1 MDEQFRPAPKKS
13 ATFGAWTAMLLI
25 GFASGPAF
33 VAAATAALVRSAG
46 WDGAT
51 ILYAPFAQPLW
62 SFAHLF
68 RAYPLA
74 LWIHRAPIIISVLAL
89 VLAAVLA
96 WIVPARESAGGESF
110 LLTMAH
116 GLAVSAAAIIA
127 LDSNAWR
134 DYYDD
139 SLLPRAVIGAATA
152 LLIVAL
158 ERRSVALFRSFRA
171 LDTAG
176 SRLALWALRI
186 PAGYAIFILVSLAS
200 GFRAGAIAGTV
211 AAALTLVQTIASG
224 AARERQIRVT
234 DHAIGV
240 SAAVASVVAVVL
252 IGGMLVVFGHPLL
265 GVPPRAVAFDGWMPS
280 FETSADIDVRIRG
293 RHDQLL
299 HEKDEAEPIKIE
311 WSRDRKARKNAQ
323 GQ

>member
-1 MDEQFRPAPKKS
+1 
-13 ATFGAWTAMLLI
+13 MLLI

-33 VAAATAALVRSAG
+33 VAAASAALVRSAG

-62 SFAHLF
+62 PFAHLF

-74 LWIHRAPIIISVLAL
+74 LWIHRAPIIVSVLAL

-110 LLTMAH
+110 LLTLAH

-127 LDSNAWR
+127 LDSTAWR
-134 DYYDD
+134 DYYGD

-158 ERRSVALFRSFRA
+158 ERRSIALFRSFRSFE
-171 LDTAG
+171 TAG

-186 PAGYAIFILVSLAS
+186 PAGYAIFIIASLAS
-200 GFRAGAIAGTV
+200 GFRAGAIAGAV

-224 AARERQIRVT
+224 ASREKQIRVT

-240 SAAVASVVAVVL
+240 AAAIASVVAVVL
-252 IGGMLVVFGHPLL
+252 IGAMLVVFGHPLL
-265 GVPPRAVAFDGWMPS
+265 GVAPRAVAFDGWVPS
-280 FETSADIDVRIRG
+280 FEKSADVDVRIRG

-299 HEKDEAEPIKIE
+299 REKEEAEPIRIE
-311 WSRDRKARKNAQ
+311 WSRERKARENAP